1 MEKEN
6 KSQNILLNNTQNINN
21 ISNNNQNIIISTN
34 GITSEQ
40 TKMIEYF
47 VMFQKFMNFSPEM
60 NKQNVINKDDQ
71 INNIDN
77 INNKETT
84 NIDKNEKNELIDNKE
99 KGRRWNPI
107 KRKKSKTYENNII
120 KEDNKIINQ
129 EINTNYGERRK
140 NKINNS
146 LNNISLIYY

>member
-1 MEKEN
+1 MENEN

-60 NKQNVINKDDQ
+60 AKQSAIKQ
-71 INNIDN
+71 INDN
-77 INNKETT
+77 NDLNNKE
-84 NIDKNEKNELIDNKE
+84 ILNEEMKE
-99 KGRRWNPI
+99 K
-107 KRKKSKTYENNII
+107 KEKKEL
-120 KEDNKIINQ
+120 EDNKDK
-129 EINTNYGERRK
+129 GEDGIQLGEK
-140 NKINNS
+140 VKTMKKVI
-146 LNNISLIYY
+146 LI